1 MTSVSTL
8 LIILSATAAALLPLA
23 YVVHLSRHKKS
34 SKLSPRLVG
43 QLASVEQPLT
53 PEGFVLLDGELWPAR
68 TRDGESVG
76 RGLSN
81 VRVVGARGHQ
91 LEVEPTV

>member
-1 MTSVSTL
+1 MISFSTL
-8 LIILSATAAALLPLA
+8 LIILSAAALLPLA

-34 SKLSPRLVG
+34 SRLSPRLVG
-43 QLASVEQPLT
+43 RLASVERPLT

-68 TRDGESVG
+68 TRNGESVG
-76 RGLSN
+76 RGPSN
-81 VRVVGARGHQ
+81 VRVVGASGHQ

>member
-8 LIILSATAAALLPLA
+8 LIILSAAALLPLA

-34 SKLSPRLVG
+34 SRLTQRLVG
-43 QLASVEQPLT
+43 RLASVERPLT

-68 TRDGESVG
+68 TRNGESVG

-81 VRVVGARGHQ
+81 VRVVGASGHQ